1 MTNNNKKRQST
12 KMRKSMFKITKTAS
26 ILAIAGL
33 VLSGCAEP
41 RVEEPEAIVYPSAPL
56 TGISYLTDSAAPD
69 VISLP
74 AVTCKIDNSSAGR
87 PQFNLN
93 KTDIVFVELVEGGLT
108 RLVATWHSQPVDKV
122 GPVRSVR
129 AMDAD
134 IAAPYGGIFCFSG
147 GVPEFIA
154 LLQQT
159 SLYLA
164 DETSQQ
170 SVKPNSFS
178 RTSERR
184 SPHNVVVD
192 MGLLQ
197 SQHKDLGA
205 PQPMFAYSAFLPET
219 QTYDPSTASSGLST
233 KDVTVK
239 YAGATSF
246 WAGDG
251 KGLMLRTQD
260 GKPHLDGVT
269 EEQVS
274 AKNVVVLEVEID
286 TSNRSAR
293 DGVVPRTIMISGG
306 RAWVFEDGRHVEG
319 TWSKA
324 SQTAPIVLLDS
335 TGAPIKLT
343 QGNTWVELM
352 PNTAKITI
360 TEGPELPSPTPST
373 STSPSP

>member
-1 MTNNNKKRQST
+1 MNRTI
-12 KMRKSMFKITKTAS
+12 FKISRTIS
-26 ILAIAGL
+26 VLAIAGL

-41 RVEEPEAIVYPSAPL
+41 KEEEPEAFVYPSAAL
-56 TGISYLTDSAAPD
+56 TGITYLNESAAPD
-69 VISLP
+69 VLSLP
-74 AVTCKIDNSSAGR
+74 AVSCKIDNAPAGR
-87 PQFNLN
+87 PQLNLN
-93 KTDIVFVELVEGGLT
+93 KTDIVFVEMVEGGLT

-134 IAAPYGGIFCFSG
+134 IAAPYGGVFCYSG
-147 GVPEFIA
+147 GVPQFIA

-159 SLYLA
+159 EMYLA

-178 RTSERR
+178 RTTDKPA
-184 SPHNVVVD
+184 PHNVVVD

-197 SQHKDLGA
+197 SQQKDLGA
-205 PQPMFAYSAFLPET
+205 PNPMFAYAAFLPEN
-219 QTYDPSTASSGLST
+219 QSYEPSTASSGAST

-239 YAGATSF
+239 YPGATSF
-246 WAGDG
+246 WKGDG
-251 KGLMLRTQD
+251 EGNLLRDQD
-260 GKPHLDGVT
+260 NKPHEDGASKD
-269 EEQVS
+269 QIK

-286 TSNRSAR
+286 SSNIDAKN
-293 DGVVPRTIMISGG
+293 GVVPRTIIISGG

-335 TGAPIKLT
+335 TGAPLKLAP
-343 QGNTWVELM
+343 GNTWVELM
-352 PNTAKITI
+352 PTTSKITI
-360 TEGPELPSPTPST
+360 TPGPALPSPTPSP

>member
-1 MTNNNKKRQST
+1 
-12 KMRKSMFKITKTAS
+12 
-26 ILAIAGL
+26 
-33 VLSGCAEP
+33 
-41 RVEEPEAIVYPSAPL
+41 
-56 TGISYLTDSAAPD
+56 
-69 VISLP
+69 
-74 AVTCKIDNSSAGR
+74 
-87 PQFNLN
+87 
-93 KTDIVFVELVEGGLT
+93 
-108 RLVATWHSQPVDKV
+108 
-122 GPVRSVR
+122 
-129 AMDAD
+129 MDAD
-134 IAAPYGGIFCFSG
+134 IAAGIGGIFCFSG
-147 GVPEFIA
+147 GVAPSTTF
-154 LLQQT
+154 LQET

-184 SPHNVVVD
+184 APHNVVVD

-205 PQPMFAYSAFLPET
+205 PQPMFAYSAFLPDT
-219 QTYDPSTASSGLST
+219 QSYDPSSASSGLST
-233 KDVTVK
+233 NDVTVK
-239 YAGATSF
+239 YPGATSF
-246 WAGDG
+246 WKGDG
-251 KGLMLRTQD
+251 EGNLLRDQD
-260 GKPHLDGVT
+260 GKPHLDGAT
-269 EEQVS
+269 DEQIK
-274 AKNVVVLEVEID
+274 AKNVVVLEVAID
-286 TSNRSAR
+286 SSIVDAKRV
-293 DGVVPRTIMISGG
+293 VVPKTIMISGG

-352 PNTAKITI
+352 PSTAKITI

>member
-1 MTNNNKKRQST
+1 MN
-12 KMRKSMFKITKTAS
+12 KSMIKITKTVS

-41 RVEEPEAIVYPSAPL
+41 RGEATPEEFVYPSAAL
-56 TGISYLTDSAAPD
+56 TGITYLNEAAAPD
-69 VISLP
+69 EIFLP
-74 AVTCKIDNSSAGR
+74 AVSCKIDNVAAGR

-93 KTDIVFVELVEGGLT
+93 KADIVHVQMVEGGLT

-129 AMDAD
+129 PMDAD
-134 IAAPYGGIFCFSG
+134 IAAAFGGIFCYSG
-147 GVPEFIA
+147 GVPQFIS

-178 RTSERR
+178 RTSERPA
-184 SPHNVVVD
+184 PHNVVVD

-197 SQHKDLGA
+197 SQQKDLGA
-205 PQPMFAYSAFLPET
+205 PQPMFVYSSFLPET

-239 YAGATSF
+239 YPGATSF

-251 KGLMLRTQD
+251 KGLMLRNQD
-260 GKPHLDGVT
+260 GKPHLDAVT
-269 EEQVS
+269 EDQIS
-274 AKNVVVLEVEID
+274 AKNVVVLEVAID
-286 TSNRSAR
+286 SSIVDPKN
-293 DGVVPRTIMISGG
+293 GVVPRTIMISGG

-343 QGNTWVELM
+343 PGNTWVELM
-352 PNTAKITI
+352 PSTAKITI
-360 TEGPELPSPTPST
+360 TEGPKLPSPTPST

>member
-1 MTNNNKKRQST
+1 MN
-12 KMRKSMFKITKTAS
+12 KSMIQITKTVS

-41 RVEEPEAIVYPSAPL
+41 RVEESEAVVYPSAAL
-56 TGISYLTDSAAPD
+56 TGITYLNDSAAPD

-74 AVTCKIDNSSAGR
+74 AVSCKIDNAPAGR

-93 KTDIVFVELVEGGLT
+93 KSDIVFVEMVEGGLT

-129 AMDAD
+129 PMDAD
-134 IAAPYGGIFCFSG
+134 IAAPYGGIFCYSG
-147 GVPEFIA
+147 GVPQFVS

-170 SVKPNSFS
+170 SVKPNSFA

-184 SPHNVVVD
+184 APHNVVVD

-205 PQPMFAYSAFLPET
+205 PQPMFVYSAFLPET
-219 QTYDPSTASSGLST
+219 QSYEPSTASSGLST

-239 YAGATSF
+239 YPGATSF

-251 KGLMLRTQD
+251 KGSLLRNQD
-260 GKPHLDGVT
+260 GKPHEDGASKD
-269 EEQVS
+269 QIK
-274 AKNVVVLEVEID
+274 AKNVVVLEVAID
-286 TSNRSAR
+286 SSIVDPKN
-293 DGVVPRTIMISGG
+293 GVVPRTIMISGG

-335 TGAPIKLT
+335 TGAPIKLAP
-343 QGNTWVELM
+343 GNTWVELM
-352 PNTAKITI
+352 PSTAKITI

>member
-1 MTNNNKKRQST
+1 MIQ
-12 KMRKSMFKITKTAS
+12 ITKTVS

-41 RVEEPEAIVYPSAPL
+41 RVEEPEAVVYPSAAL
-56 TGISYLTDSAAPD
+56 TGITYLNDSAAPD
-69 VISLP
+69 SISLP
-74 AVTCKIDNSSAGR
+74 AVTCKIDNAPAGR

-93 KTDIVFVELVEGGLT
+93 KSDIVFVEMVEGGLT

-129 AMDAD
+129 PMDAD

-147 GVPEFIA
+147 GVAPSTT
-154 LLQQT
+154 LLQET

-164 DETSQQ
+164 DETSEQ
-170 SVKPNSFS
+170 SVKPSSFA
-178 RTSERR
+178 RTAERR
-184 SPHNVVVD
+184 APHNVVVD

-205 PQPMFAYSAFLPET
+205 PQPMFVYSAFLPET
-219 QTYDPSTASSGLST
+219 QTYEPSTASSGLST

-239 YAGATSF
+239 YPGATSF

-251 KGLMLRTQD
+251 EGNLLRTQD
-260 GKPHLDGVT
+260 GKPHLDGTT
-269 EEQVS
+269 EDQVS
-274 AKNVVVLEVEID
+274 AKNVVVLEVAID
-286 TSNRSAR
+286 SSIV
-293 DGVVPRTIMISGG
+293 DSKKIVVPRTIMISGG
-306 RAWVFEDGRHVEG
+306 RAWVFEDGRHIEG

-324 SQTAPIVLLDS
+324 SQTGPIVLADS
-335 TGAPIKLT
+335 TGALLKLSP
-343 QGNTWVELM
+343 GNTWVELM